1 MVRDT
6 LALSAVIRREHFL
19 ARRAQFSRVVG
30 LGVHFPTED
39 DIYHSN
45 IIEVKPDSIIVNS
58 TGRKESGPSTMMQ
71 KMSTR
76 AMAIAV
82 SMTSALAVLCAC
94 HANAEP
100 PKFPDLNAYVAAN
113 VDEYVILLPNVGRE
127 ANKRV
132 YFVTPDGVRCNFLMD
147 SAGCTGDNIP
157 GISDKDKNPYTYV
170 ATGTGIRPTASTPF
184 VDGKIQGHELKV
196 LPALHSITVN
206 GVVCGV
212 DDAGTTACKDTDGRG
227 FVLSKRGSTWFPK
240 V

>member
-1 MVRDT
+1 MCLKATAVFL
-6 LALSAVIRREHFL
+6 LATA
-19 ARRAQFSRVVG
+19 
-30 LGVHFPTED
+30 T
-39 DIYHSN
+39 
-45 IIEVKPDSIIVNS
+45 
-58 TGRKESGPSTMMQ
+58 
-71 KMSTR
+71 
-76 AMAIAV
+76 
-82 SMTSALAVLCAC
+82 ALMDAC
-94 HANAEP
+94 TVMAEP
-100 PKFPDLNAYVAAN
+100 PRFPDMSTYAQVD
-113 VDEYVILLPNVGRE
+113 VDEYTILLPNVGRE

-184 VDGKIQGHELKV
+184 VGGKIQGHELKV

-212 DDAGTTACKDTDGRG
+212 DDAGTTACKDTGGRG